1 MANYRNLIDTQT
13 YGSRYDVTPLFA
25 DYDAFS
31 HLVSDLLRPFKED
44 QFDCIVGIDALGFIL
59 GTAVAIHSKK
69 GFVPIRKGGKLPVVS
84 DAIGFVDY
92 TGQMKSLELRKGAI
106 TPGTRVLLVDE
117 WVETGSQVKAAVE
130 LIERQGAEIVGIATI
145 NMDDNDTTSKLKQYY
160 KCYSVLKIE

>member
-1 MANYRNLIDTQT
+1 MTNYRNLIDTKT
-13 YGSRYDVTPLFA
+13 DGSRYDVTPLFA
-25 DYDAFS
+25 DYNAFS

-44 QFDCIVGIDALGFIL
+44 QFDCVVGIDALGFIL

-69 GFVPIRKGGKLPVVS
+69 AFVPIRKGGKLPVVS

-117 WVETGSQVKAAVE
+117 WIETGSQVKAAVE